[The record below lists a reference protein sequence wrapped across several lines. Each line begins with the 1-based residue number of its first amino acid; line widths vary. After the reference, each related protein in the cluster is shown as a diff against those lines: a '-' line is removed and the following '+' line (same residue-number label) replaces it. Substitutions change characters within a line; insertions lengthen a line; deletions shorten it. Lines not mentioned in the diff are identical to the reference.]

1 MLLRAAA
8 RASARASTRRMLST
22 TQFETLASPAP
33 GSQFHLA
40 FPVRA
45 RAARMRRRDSA
56 LTLLRARALA
66 LAPQV
71 HDLDAAKD
79 FYGGVLGCV
88 EGRSSTKWQ
97 DYSLHG
103 HQIVA
108 HW

>member
-1 MLLRAAA
+1 MTMRGLCLLALVAASHA
-8 RASARASTRRMLST
+8 FSA
-22 TQFETLASPAP
+22 TL
-33 GSQFHLA
+33 
-40 FPVRA
+40 PVRA